1 MRKIVSVL
9 AVCALACGTF
19 VSCSSSDSSSESMTE
34 AVTASE
40 TTGAA
45 VTETAA
51 ETGATTEKTTT
62 EKKTTTAKK
71 TTAPETEPETESVTV
86 DPDSLMGG
94 DITGSWLMAESELDG
109 VMTFG
114 TDGTLDMLFDV
125 SAILEFKGKKVKVYG
140 DAEIDVEFDGKT
152 ARADYNGQECFVLER
167 ISGETSPD
175 NMDGRYV
182 VTGGFMQETNGGN
195 IIVIDNGNTLI
206 SSGDMYTYSTNGNQ
220 LTIVMK
226 RDGGNDIEENETYG
240 VDGDTL
246 TIIDASGIV
255 NTMKRK

>member
-51 ETGATTEKTTT
+51 ETGTTT

-71 TTAPETEPETESVTV
+71 TTAPGTEPETESVTV

-152 ARADYNGQECFVLER
+152 ARADYNGQECFVLEGYPAR
-167 ISGETSPD
+167 L
-175 NMDGRYV
+175 RL
-182 VTGGFMQETNGGN
+182 
-195 IIVIDNGNTLI
+195 IIWTE
-206 SSGDMYTYSTNGNQ
+206 DM
-220 LTIVMK
+220 L
-226 RDGGNDIEENETYG
+226 
-240 VDGDTL
+240 
-246 TIIDASGIV
+246 
-255 NTMKRK
+255 